1 MVDIPVM
8 PHIACRDRNRISMHS
23 TLLGAHINGIRNLM
37 IVTGDPVPSGE
48 RGNTKSVFDFNSIRF
63 MEYINELNQDVFL
76 QDSFSYGGALNQ
88 NLANTDKVIERM
100 QKRLMQECHGL

>member
-1 MVDIPVM
+1 
-8 PHIACRDRNRISMHS
+8 
-23 TLLGAHINGIRNLM
+23 
-37 IVTGDPVPSGE
+37 
-48 RGNTKSVFDFNSIRF
+48 

-100 QKRLMQECHGL
+100 QKKD